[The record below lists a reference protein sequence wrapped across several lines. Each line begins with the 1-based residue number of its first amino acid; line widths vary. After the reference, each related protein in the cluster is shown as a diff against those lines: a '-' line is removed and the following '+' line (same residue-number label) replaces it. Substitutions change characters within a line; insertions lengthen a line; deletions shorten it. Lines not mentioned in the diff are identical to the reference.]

1 MIKMNDTSRFWL
13 AVALLIA
20 GVVLVFFGFFTPP
33 VGQVHGSV
41 LGFFGEV
48 SCMAGALLGIDI
60 AIDNRIN
67 KRLNNDKKD
76 S

>member
-1 MIKMNDTSRFWL
+1 MIKMNDKHRFWL